1 MDRKDF
7 LKASLYLGAFCG
19 ALPGSA
25 QDNPTADKA
34 ADKPGPPSAPANPCA
49 GAMGYARHWVKDL
62 IDQAD
67 AQLTEPQRK
76 ALLEARGRSC
86 ARSGAAMRAVP
97 FKGRLD
103 DWIAELRKH
112 MGPDAASRAGDVL
125 TITYPKCLCPL
136 VSDFEEPLS
145 TSYCFCSAG
154 WLKEVYETISGA
166 SVGVEILETV
176 KRGGQRCRFEVRL
189 KA

>member
-1 MDRKDF
+1 MERKDF
-7 LKASLYLGAFCG
+7 LRASLCLGAFCG
-19 ALPGSA
+19 ALPAGA
-25 QDNPTADKA
+25 EE
-34 ADKPGPPSAPANPCA
+34 KPAPASAPANPCA
-49 GAMGYARHWVKDL
+49 GAMAYARHWVKDL

-86 ARSGAAMRAVP
+86 ARSGAAKRAVP

-103 DWIAELRKH
+103 EWIADLQKH
-112 MGPDAASRAGDVL
+112 MGPDAARRTGDVVSV
-125 TITYPKCLCPL
+125 TYPKCFCPL
-136 VSDFEEPLS
+136 ADLDEPLS

-154 WLKEVYETISGA
+154 WLKEVYETVSGA
-166 SVGVEILETV
+166 PVSVEILETV
-176 KRGGQRCRFEVRL
+176 KRGGQRCRFEVTL